1 MNDYAKLDTLL
12 EYLLVS
18 EMPIKQF
25 KTVGNWNK
33 RSSFGDVDRK
43 LLTNPKAVE
52 KIHRQW
58 QKTPYD
64 FEIFLVND
72 PRVNKP
78 EFREVG
84 MVNLDYVRTKMR
96 LTEEEFPS
104 PNPEAITVI
113 FTSNVGDQRYM
124 ASGWILAHRLG
135 HAFARGNNDVSK
147 EWEDFT
153 KNLREVTADMLDQ
166 VYDLQVYKRDFS
178 KEAEDILKLVAQ
190 QIGTMKSARDS
201 NLRNWNEFAYELFAQ
216 YLITGKIKFNPLPD
230 SLVTKIEAFGR
241 KATKRPYSPE
251 TQKMYNNHDL
261 EYYAQGMETMI
272 ENVLDRAVGRTFVM

>member
-1 MNDYAKLDTLL
+1 MDHAKLDALL
-12 EYLLVS
+12 EYLLVT
-18 EMPIKQF
+18 EMPIRQF
-25 KTVGNWNK
+25 KNVGNWNK
-33 RSSFGDVDRK
+33 NSSFGNVDRK
-43 LLTNPKAVE
+43 LLTSPKAVE

-78 EFREVG
+78 DFREVG

-104 PNPEAITVI
+104 PSSDAITII
-113 FTSNVGDQRYM
+113 FTNNVGDERYM

-147 EWEDFT
+147 EWEEFT
-153 KNLREVTADMLDQ
+153 ANLREVMADMLDQ

-178 KEAEDILKLVAQ
+178 REAEDILKLVAQ
-190 QIGTMKSARDS
+190 QIGTMKSARDN
-201 NLRNWNEFAYELFAQ
+201 NLRNWGEFAYELFAQ
-216 YLITGKIKFNPLPD
+216 YLITGKIRFNPLPD

-241 KATKRPYSPE
+241 KATKRPFSPE
-251 TQKMYNNHDL
+251 NQNMYNNHDL

-272 ENVLDRAVGRTFVM
+272 ENVLDRAVGRIFVM